1 VTGGPKSSDE
11 RNLSRRPR
19 NSARTKHF
27 PTTQNRSTGCARTGG
42 STQPRVF
49 EWSVRWTLVS
59 SLARIVYCPSTAL
72 RLSQALARLIFE
84 FPRNRR
90 SYEEARQPD
99 VRAGQPFAEGRG
111 SRGAQ
116 DESADWRIWDRRDP
130 GGHTGAFGDAGSKS

>member
-1 VTGGPKSSDE
+1 VVRPLDARLVARSNRLLSVYSAPSS
-11 RNLSRRPR
+11 
-19 NSARTKHF
+19 
-27 PTTQNRSTGCARTGG
+27 
-42 STQPRVF
+42 
-49 EWSVRWTLVS
+49 
-59 SLARIVYCPSTAL
+59 
-72 RLSQALARLIFE
+72 ALARLIFE

-111 SRGAQ
+111 SRRAQ